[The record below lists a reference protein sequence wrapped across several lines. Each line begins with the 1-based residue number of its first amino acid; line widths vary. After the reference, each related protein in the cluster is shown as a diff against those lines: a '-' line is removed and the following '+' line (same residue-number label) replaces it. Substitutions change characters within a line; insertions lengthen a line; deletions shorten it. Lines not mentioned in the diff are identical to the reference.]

1 MHFAFLFIIEYYV
14 VILGLLVREEQTQVK
29 RNIVSYIFLDST
41 ANNLNSK
48 DILYLWRKV
57 GTGLPYSGH
66 IIKI

>member
-48 DILYLWRKV
+48 DILYL
-57 GTGLPYSGH
+57 
-66 IIKI
+66 